1 MMNNE
6 TITMYTLDEAREI
19 LLEEKRKNKRKRKLK
34 YYIKQKILGFIAIV
48 LGVITPIMLDGDA
61 TISILFLPLGFY
73 LFFTRK
79 KVIQL

>member
-1 MMNNE
+1 MNNIE

-19 LLEEKRKNKRKRKLK
+19 LLAEKRKNKRKLK
-34 YYIKQKILGFIAIV
+34 YYIKQKILGFIAIA
-48 LGVITPIMLDGDA
+48 LGIIAPIMLDGDA

-79 KVIQL
+79 KVIWS

>member
-1 MMNNE
+1 MNNE

-19 LLEEKRKNKRKRKLK
+19 LLEEKRKNKRKLK

-48 LGVITPIMLDGDA
+48 LGIIAPIMLDGDA
-61 TISILFLPLGFY
+61 TISILFLPLGLY